1 MSFTRR
7 IGSVEVFFLLYLFF
21 ILFSCRKTG
30 TVSSGMLSLDKTAI
44 QIDTAVG
51 TVDSFSV
58 QSTLQWTASISPGV
72 DWLRID
78 KSSGAPG
85 NTQIKLTIISNDHTG
100 LTEVATITITGTG
113 NIPSVKL
120 TVTKKPFTFR
130 LDYHRA
136 LGGTQE
142 ESALRSMAKT
152 LDGGVVITGGTS
164 SNDGDVHGHH
174 GNADLWV
181 VKLNN
186 NGDTVWTKT
195 YGGSAEDGGACV
207 IAIPDGGY
215 LVCGS
220 TSSSDGDIHN
230 NKGGFDAWLLKLDG
244 NGDTIWTK
252 TYGGTGIE
260 RANSI
265 IAATDGGYAI
275 AGFTGSNDGDVNK
288 NNGSADMWILKLN
301 AVGDIL
307 WTKTYGGSSWDEAS
321 AIVATADG
329 GYALAG
335 LTNSNDQ
342 DVSGFH
348 ESPFFS
354 FDMWIVRL
362 DAAGNKLWG
371 KALGGTVNE
380 MGLSIIVSAGGLVI
394 TGLTNS
400 KDGDVTGYHGNSAFF
415 NDLWVVKLND
425 NGTLIWA
432 KAYGGSF
439 DDEGLSIIA
448 TPDGGYAVAGA
459 TASKDG
465 DVSGYHDGQGTDD
478 IWILKLDAD
487 GHRQWA
493 KTVGGRGDDVCGSI
507 LPASGGYILS
517 GFTNSNDGDLSG
529 SGYHGADDIFVMKIS
544 IGFF

>member
-1 MSFTRR
+1 
-7 IGSVEVFFLLYLFF
+7 VEVFFLVCLFF
-21 ILFSCRKTG
+21 ILFSCRKTETGSPG
-30 TVSSGMLSLDKTAI
+30 TLSLNKTAI

-51 TVDSFSV
+51 TVDSVSV
-58 QSTLQWTASISPGV
+58 QSTVQWTASVSPGAN
-72 DWLRID
+72 WLRID

-85 NTQIKLTIISNDHTG
+85 KTQINLAIVSNDHTG
-100 LTEVATITITGTG
+100 LTEIATITIMGPG

-136 LGGTQE
+136 LGGTKE
-142 ESALRSMAKT
+142 ETALRSMAKT

-174 GNADLWV
+174 GDADLWI
-181 VKLNN
+181 VKLNGS
-186 NGDTVWTKT
+186 GDTVWTKT
-195 YGGSAEDGGACV
+195 YGGSAEDGGSCV
-207 IAIPDGGY
+207 IANSDGGY

-220 TSSSDGDIHN
+220 TSSTNGDVHN
-230 NKGGFDAWLLKLDG
+230 NKGGFDAWLLKLDR

-252 TYGGTGIE
+252 TYGGTSSE

-265 IAATDGGYAI
+265 ILTADGGYAI
-275 AGFTGSNDGDVNK
+275 AGFTGSNDGDIDK
-288 NNGSADMWILKLN
+288 NHGSADMWILKIN
-301 AVGDIL
+301 AAGDIL

-321 AIVATADG
+321 GIVATADG

-371 KALGGTVNE
+371 KALGGTINE
-380 MGLSIIVSAGGLVI
+380 MGLSIVASTDGFVI

-400 KDGDVTGYHGNSAFF
+400 KDGDVTGYHGATAFF
-415 NDLWVVKLND
+415 NDLWVVKLNS
-425 NGTLIWA
+425 NGELLWA

-439 DDEGLSIIA
+439 DDEGLSIVA
-448 TPDGGYAVAGA
+448 TPDGGYAIAGA

-487 GHRQWA
+487 GARQWA
-493 KTVGGRGDDVCGSI
+493 KTIGGRGDDVCGSI
-507 LPASGGYILS
+507 LPVPGGYILS